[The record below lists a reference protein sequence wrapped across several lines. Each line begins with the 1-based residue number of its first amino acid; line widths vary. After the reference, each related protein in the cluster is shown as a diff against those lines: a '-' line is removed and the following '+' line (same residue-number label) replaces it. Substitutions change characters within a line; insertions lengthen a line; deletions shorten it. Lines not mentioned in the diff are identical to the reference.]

1 MSADHGSIS
10 VLDLETS
17 SYNVVMRSHMDNIID
32 MDYNFV
38 TGKLV
43 TVADDFNVKVWHADS
58 ME

>member
-1 MSADHGSIS
+1 MSAEHGSIS

-32 MDYNFV
+32 MDYNYV

-43 TVADDFNVKVWHADS
+43 TVADDFNVKVWHAET